1 MKFQPGQSGNPAGR
15 PPGSRN
21 KKTIAMEEELA
32 ERASKAVGR
41 IIFLAEGGHPVAMR
55 ICAEWAR
62 PSGTNRSPALELP
75 PIACSDDAQAALQ
88 TVLEAFGSGALTSR
102 ELPTVL
108 GGLERAV
115 RIADRIQQMREREG
129 AGRQIRGELHP
140 DMMPTPTGEP
150 DPFVD
155 ALRAAGEDV
164 PAYLATAA
172 ALNDHHHAGLYSP
185 VNSSGESADAAAQEP
200 ASEPDADADGLYF
213 SVNSNAQAQSDTG
226 DTAPP
231 SPVHGEISGELQAD
245 AAVDDQLE
253 AGDVAA
259 LLAREIDGGPG
270 DVEGVAAEPHGDLAG
285 AGGPH
290 LVEPAGGVGRSE
302 PGGMGDHGGLHQP
315 GQDGV
320 DADALGGD
328 LDGGGAGQ
336 IGRASCRERV

>member
-15 PPGSRN
+15 PPGARN
-21 KKTIAMEEELA
+21 KTTIAREQELA
-32 ERASKAVGR
+32 ERASKAVR
-41 IIFLAEGGHPVAMR
+41 DIIDWAQRGHAVAMR
-55 ICAEWAR
+55 IVAEWAR

-75 PIACSDDAQAALQ
+75 PITCSDDAQAALQ
-88 TVLEAFGSGALTSR
+88 TVLEAFASGALTS
-102 ELPTVL
+102 
-108 GGLERAV
+108 
-115 RIADRIQQMREREG
+115 REG

-140 DMMPTPTGEP
+140 DMMPKPTGEP

-200 ASEPDADADGLYF
+200 ASEPDADGLYF
-213 SVNSNAQAQSDTG
+213 SVNSNVQAQSDTG

-245 AAVDDQLE
+245 AAVDDKLE

-259 LLAREIDGGPG
+259 LLAREADGGPG

-290 LVEPAGGVGRSE
+290 LVEPAGGVGLRE
-302 PGGMGDHGGLHQP
+302 AGGMRDHGSLHQP

-320 DADALGGD
+320 DADALPRD
-328 LDGGGAGQ
+328 LDG
-336 IGRASCRERV
+336 R